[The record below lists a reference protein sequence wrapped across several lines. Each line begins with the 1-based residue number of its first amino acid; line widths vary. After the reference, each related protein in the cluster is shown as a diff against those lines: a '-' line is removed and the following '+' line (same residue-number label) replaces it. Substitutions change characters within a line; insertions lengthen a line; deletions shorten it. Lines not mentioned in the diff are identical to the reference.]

1 VGKLGKLNLRSDV
14 PDKDKITVRLF
25 ANLREVVGERE
36 ITVTVPSGVTVSCLN
51 NEIFRKYPQ
60 LKSFSNKFV
69 TSVNCKV
76 TTGDT
81 IITSSDEI
89 ALLPPVSGG

>member
-1 VGKLGKLNLRSDV
+1 VGRLNLRSDV
-14 PDKDKITVRLF
+14 QDNDEIKVRLF

-36 ITVTVPSGVTVSCLN
+36 ITITVPSGITVSYLN
-51 NEIFRKYPQ
+51 NEIFKKYPQ
-60 LKSFSNKFV
+60 LKSFNNKFV

-76 TTGDT
+76 TTGDS

>member
-1 VGKLGKLNLRSDV
+1 MRSDI
-14 PDKDKITVRLF
+14 PDNDKIKVRLF
-25 ANLREVVGERE
+25 ANLRELVGERE
-36 ITVTVPSGVTVSCLN
+36 ITITVPGSVTVSYLN
-51 NEIFRKYPQ
+51 NEILNKYPQ

-81 IITSSDEI
+81 VITSSDEI

>member
-1 VGKLGKLNLRSDV
+1 VDKFKLREDIPGN
-14 PDKDKITVRLF
+14 DKIKVKLF
-25 ANLREVVGERE
+25 AILREIVGESE
-36 ITVTVPSGVTVSCLN
+36 ITITVPKGITVNHLN
-51 NEIFRKYPQ
+51 NEILKKYPQ

-81 IITSSDEI
+81 IITSKDDI

>member
-1 VGKLGKLNLRSDV
+1 MKSNVSDNDKLK
-14 PDKDKITVRLF
+14 VRLF
-25 ANLREVVGERE
+25 AVLREVVGERE
-36 ITVTVPSGVTVSCLN
+36 ITITVPSGITVSYLN
-51 NEIFRKYPQ
+51 NVILMKYPQ

-81 IITSSDEI
+81 VITSSDEI

>member
-1 VGKLGKLNLRSDV
+1 MRSNVSDNN
-14 PDKDKITVRLF
+14 KIKVRLY
-25 ANLREVVGERE
+25 AVLRELVGERE
-36 ITVTVPSGVTVSCLN
+36 ITITVPGGVTVSYLN
-51 NEIFRKYPQ
+51 NEILKKYPQ

-69 TSVNCKV
+69 TSVNCRV

>member
-1 VGKLGKLNLRSDV
+1 LVDKLELRSDL
-14 PDKDKITVRLF
+14 PDNNKIKVRLF
-25 ANLREVVGERE
+25 ANLRELVGERE
-36 ITVTVPSGVTVSCLN
+36 ITISLPGGVTVDHLN
-51 NEIFRKYPQ
+51 NEILKRYPQ

>member
-1 VGKLGKLNLRSDV
+1 VDKLKLSSDI
-14 PDKDKITVRLF
+14 PDNDKIRVRLF
-25 ANLREVVGERE
+25 AILRELVGERE
-36 ITVTVPSGVTVSCLN
+36 ITITVPTGITVSYLN
-51 NEIFRKYPQ
+51 NEILKKYPQ
-60 LKSFSNKFV
+60 LKSFGNKFV

-81 IITSSDEI
+81 IITSTDEI

>member
-1 VGKLGKLNLRSDV
+1 VDKLELRSDI
-14 PDKDKITVRLF
+14 PDNNKIKVRLF
-25 ANLREVVGERE
+25 ANLRELVGERE
-36 ITVTVPSGVTVSCLN
+36 ITITVPTGVTVSYLN
-51 NEIFRKYPQ
+51 NEILKRYPQ

>member
-1 VGKLGKLNLRSDV
+1 MSSDI
-14 PDKDKITVRLF
+14 PDNDKIRVRLF
-25 ANLREVVGERE
+25 AILRELVGERE
-36 ITVTVPSGVTVSCLN
+36 ITITVPTGITVSYLN
-51 NEIFRKYPQ
+51 NEILKKYPQ
-60 LKSFSNKFV
+60 LKSFGNKFV

-81 IITSSDEI
+81 IITSTDEI

>member
-1 VGKLGKLNLRSDV
+1 VDRLELRSDL
-14 PDKDKITVRLF
+14 PDNNKIKVRLF
-25 ANLREVVGERE
+25 ANLRELVGERE
-36 ITVTVPSGVTVSCLN
+36 ITITLLGGVTVDHLN
-51 NEIFRKYPQ
+51 NEILERYPQ

>member
-1 VGKLGKLNLRSDV
+1 MDKLELRSDI
-14 PDKDKITVRLF
+14 PDNNKIKVTLF
-25 ANLREVVGERE
+25 ANLRELVGERE
-36 ITVTVPSGVTVSCLN
+36 ITITVPTGVTVSYLN
-51 NEIFRKYPQ
+51 NEILKRYPQ

>member
-1 VGKLGKLNLRSDV
+1 MGDKLELRSDI
-14 PDKDKITVRLF
+14 PDNDKIKVRLF
-25 ANLREVVGERE
+25 ANLRELVGERE
-36 ITVTVPSGVTVSCLN
+36 ITITVPGGVTVSYLN
-51 NEIFRKYPQ
+51 NEILNKYPQ

-76 TTGDT
+76 TTDDT
-81 IITSSDEI
+81 VITCSDEI

>member
-1 VGKLGKLNLRSDV
+1 VDKLELRSEIRDN
-14 PDKDKITVRLF
+14 DKIKVRLF
-25 ANLREVVGERE
+25 ANLRELVGERE
-36 ITVTVPSGVTVSCLN
+36 ITIIVPSGVTVSYLN
-51 NEIFRKYPQ
+51 NEILKKYPQ

-81 IITSSDEI
+81 VINSSNEI

>member
-1 VGKLGKLNLRSDV
+1 MDKLKLRSDI
-14 PDKDKITVRLF
+14 PDNDKIKVRLF
-25 ANLREVVGERE
+25 ANLRELVGERE
-36 ITVTVPSGVTVSCLN
+36 ITITVPTGVTVNYLN
-51 NEIFRKYPQ
+51 NEILNKYPQ

-81 IITSSDEI
+81 VITSSDEI

>member
-1 VGKLGKLNLRSDV
+1 VDKLKLSSDI
-14 PDKDKITVRLF
+14 PDNDKIRVRLF
-25 ANLREVVGERE
+25 AILRELVGERE
-36 ITVTVPSGVTVSCLN
+36 ITITVPTGITVSYLN
-51 NEIFRKYPQ
+51 NEILKKYPQ
-60 LKSFSNKFV
+60 LKSFGNKFV

-81 IITSSDEI
+81 IITSRDEI

>member
-1 VGKLGKLNLRSDV
+1 VDKLELRSNI
-14 PDKDKITVRLF
+14 PDNDKIKVTLF
-25 ANLREVVGERE
+25 ANLRELVGEKE
-36 ITVTVPSGVTVSCLN
+36 ITITVPSGVTVGYLN
-51 NEIFRKYPQ
+51 NEILKKFPQ
-60 LKSFSNKFV
+60 LKSFSTKFV

-81 IITSSDEI
+81 IISSSDEI

>member
-1 VGKLGKLNLRSDV
+1 MDKLELRLDL
-14 PDKDKITVRLF
+14 PDNNKIKVRLF
-25 ANLREVVGERE
+25 ANLRELVGERE
-36 ITVTVPSGVTVSCLN
+36 ITISLPGGVTVDHLN
-51 NEIFRKYPQ
+51 NEILKRYPQ
-60 LKSFSNKFV
+60 LESFSNKFV

>member
-1 VGKLGKLNLRSDV
+1 VDKLKLRSDI
-14 PDKDKITVRLF
+14 PDNDKIKVRLF
-25 ANLREVVGERE
+25 AILREMVGETE
-36 ITVTVPSGVTVSCLN
+36 ITLTLPTGITVSYLN
-51 NEIFRKYPQ
+51 NEILKKYPQ

-76 TTGDT
+76 TSGDT
-81 IITSSDEI
+81 IITSKDEI

>member
-1 VGKLGKLNLRSDV
+1 MRSDIQ
-14 PDKDKITVRLF
+14 DNDKIKVKLF
-25 ANLREVVGERE
+25 AILRERVGESE
-36 ITVTVPSGVTVSCLN
+36 ITITVPSGITVNHLN
-51 NEIFRKYPQ
+51 SEILKKYPR

-81 IITSSDEI
+81 VITSKDEV

>member
-1 VGKLGKLNLRSDV
+1 VDKLELRSDL
-14 PDKDKITVRLF
+14 PDNNKIKVRLF
-25 ANLREVVGERE
+25 ANLRELVGERE
-36 ITVTVPSGVTVSCLN
+36 ITISLPGGVTVDHLN
-51 NEIFRKYPQ
+51 NEILKRYPQ

-76 TTGDT
+76 TRGDT

>member
-1 VGKLGKLNLRSDV
+1 LRSDI
-14 PDKDKITVRLF
+14 PDNDKIKVRLF
-25 ANLREVVGERE
+25 ANLRELVGERE
-36 ITVTVPSGVTVSCLN
+36 ITITVPDGVTVSYLN
-51 NEIFRKYPQ
+51 NEILNKYPQ

-81 IITSSDEI
+81 VITSSDEI

>member
-1 VGKLGKLNLRSDV
+1 MRSNVSDN
-14 PDKDKITVRLF
+14 DKIKVRLF
-25 ANLREVVGERE
+25 AILREVVGERE
-36 ITVTVPSGVTVSCLN
+36 ITISVPSGVTVSYLN
-51 NEIFRKYPQ
+51 NEILKKYPQ
-60 LKSFSNKFV
+60 LNSFSNKFV

-76 TTGDT
+76 TTGET